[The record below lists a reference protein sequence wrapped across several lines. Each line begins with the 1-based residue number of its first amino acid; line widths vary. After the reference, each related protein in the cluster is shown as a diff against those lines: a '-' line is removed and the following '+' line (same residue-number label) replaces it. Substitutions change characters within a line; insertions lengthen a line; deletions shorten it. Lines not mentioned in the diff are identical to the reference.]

1 MCSPDFDNERKARL
15 LSCWYVLHLFTHTHI
30 HSDATSRCFPQN
42 KCASFAVIPCL
53 YQATGTATREDDEDK
68 PLRVE
73 TTTDSGCLTHVSALP
88 QPKKKKSNH
97 SLRDSRTGGTY
108 PSILSSRWREGAVE
122 IHDSLN
128 WFHVGADWGGH
139 QDKAQAKQVRWGY
152 SNKRR
157 LTLTF
162 VWVHPCAEV
171 T

>member
-88 QPKKKKSNH
+88 QPKKGNQITAFVTAELGEHIRQSCH
-97 SLRDSRTGGTY
+97 RADTRAQLRFTTVSTDFTWVQIEEVIR
-108 PSILSSRWREGAVE
+108 IKHR
-122 IHDSLN
+122 LN
-128 WFHVGADWGGH
+128 KWG
-139 QDKAQAKQVRWGY
+139 
-152 SNKRR
+152 
-157 LTLTF
+157 
-162 VWVHPCAEV
+162 EV
-171 T
+171 IQTKDV

>member
-1 MCSPDFDNERKARL
+1 MCCIYSLTRTFTRMQRQDVFRKINARRL
-15 LSCWYVLHLFTHTHI
+15 LWSPACIKLPAPLHV
-30 HSDATSRCFPQN
+30 
-42 KCASFAVIPCL
+42 K
-53 YQATGTATREDDEDK
+53 DDEDK

-108 PSILSSRWREGAVE
+108 PSILSSRWHEGAVE

-139 QDKAQAKQVRWGY
+139 QDKAQAKQVRRGY